1 MALAASGAVPFLKQI
16 ITLLLP
22 TSNSGQRS
30 AFTVLEL
37 LIAVSILMVL
47 AGLIFIG
54 VSNGFKAA
62 GKAQDIALARDLT
75 GGFSATA
82 ADGNGRYL
90 PGYDRR
96 VDEVILKNGR
106 VVAGPTANRY
116 PFRLA
121 REMEATVERIALVG
135 KVKDQV
141 DASND
146 YLVRLYPA
154 FGINHYFVGGDVQA
168 DGSVSHDSE
177 CVTRPEQASGSVIV
191 FATAG
196 SIRGDGEIINGYN
209 TLTPPCLTTRMWST
223 ERWQFGADPTDYG
236 NLDARHGSKVVASFL
251 DGSIRSLEVE
261 EMRDMRLWSVKA
273 AIENDPDY
281 KIRRSRRG
289 RL

>member
-1 MALAASGAVPFLKQI
+1 MTPGDASDLKQI
-16 ITLLLP
+16 ITLFLP
-22 TSNSGQRS
+22 TSNSGHRS

-37 LIAVSILMVL
+37 LITVSILVVL
-47 AGLIFIG
+47 ASLIFIG
-54 VSNGFKAA
+54 VSQGFKAA

-75 GGFSATA
+75 AGFSATA

-90 PGYDRR
+90 AGYDRR
-96 VDEVILKNGR
+96 VDEVVLKNGR

-121 REMEATVERIALVG
+121 REMETTVEKIALVG

-141 DASND
+141 DISND
-146 YLVRLYPA
+146 YLVSLYPA

-196 SIRGDGEIINGYN
+196 SIRGDGGIINGYN
-209 TLTPPCLTTRMWST
+209 TLTPPYLTTKMWST
-223 ERWQFGADPTDYG
+223 ETWRFGADPTDYG
-236 NLDARHGSKVVASFL
+236 NLDARHRRKVVVSFL